1 MLKFVI
7 GTAGTGKSTF
17 IRNRIVQL
25 AQQGEKCLLLVPEQ
39 FSKTGEAMIFSALD
53 NAQTNLVEVF
63 SFTSLLRD
71 VNTNHTRLVTTPLT
85 DAGKAVLA
93 RRAVENVKKQLDLYS
108 RQSANFGFSFNL
120 ASTFDDLK
128 RSGIDGV
135 TFYSLAK
142 NAPEKSARLK
152 ELALIYAEYC
162 GLMGDKFCDSEDLLI
177 ALAEKLPHSYTHN
190 THIFIDSFESFS
202 HGQMQVISRL
212 LATAKEVTI
221 SLTCDSLYDTT
232 NGTGNFSFVQN
243 TAGRL
248 IRLAKKMD
256 VQIAQPVVMREN
268 HRFFNRDMADVDL
281 FLQGCD
287 AENTENRHV
296 FVTEFEN
303 QYNEVAFTAAK
314 INNLIKSG
322 YTYNDIAVVCPQLD
336 KYENQL
342 QESFSLAAIPYFI
355 DTNRIISSCAPVV
368 LFRAI
373 LEIMAKGVNSETVMP
388 LLKTGLTYF
397 DEDAISALENYL
409 FVWQDYGFD
418 FSQPFALSPAGLKPE
433 IAEEEK
439 ETVAAIDFIRH
450 SLWEIFYP
458 VTQMKEATAADL
470 LKYCY
475 STALSLGADEK
486 LLAVINSMPGEDDRR
501 LLNRQWDTAVDCLD
515 QLYSIIGYDIVKA
528 ADIQTLFTLI
538 VEGAEIGFAPQT
550 QDCVIITDPK
560 RMKLDDVKAVF
571 ILGAAQDIFPAIVSE
586 SGLISAFDR
595 EYLKENNYPL
605 KNNFEN
611 LFSFENLYYYKA
623 LTSPREYLY
632 ISCPKKNID
641 SRQIISAQ
649 VDILRAGLNLKQRHL
664 PLEDYAV
671 TAEFFADY
679 ISEQANNLNRDS
691 YIKLLQQ
698 IGVAVQTVGRK
709 HFEITDLPLLESVL
723 GDSIT
728 VSPTHVQ
735 NYYNCAF
742 MYFIQRILR
751 VKPLEK
757 AEFSARIAGDYLHF
771 IAQTV
776 MEKYGE
782 DYYRAPWEEI
792 ASHIDGAVDKFIA
805 ENYPPQVAQD
815 VKFTA
820 QYENMKENALQLLQ
834 YIHTEQ
840 QASRFRPI
848 AFEEKIGM
856 GGRVPPLRIKADN
869 NKAVNVIGVADRI
882 DVYRGDEKDYLRI
895 IDYKTGRQGFDLD
908 EIYNGLSS
916 QLLLYMNALLQA
928 DFGKKDKELQ
938 AGAVVYQ
945 PSDAQFKFDK
955 DDEKLYTAV
964 GMALSNPE
972 ISAAFD
978 TQQDGRFGII
988 SGDEKLKAGKDS
1000 KIVSEKGFKIIL
1012 DYVKDSIA
1020 NMANEIYT
1028 GQFDSLPLETGDGS
1042 LPCRFCQFS
1051 AICQNTDKKR
1061 PMVKN
1066 EFAKMEQEEE

>member
-53 NAQTNLVEVF
+53 NARTNLVEVF

-71 VNTNHTRLVTTPLT
+71 VNTNHIRLATTPLT

-135 TFYSLAK
+135 TFYNLAK
-142 NAPEKSARLK
+142 NAPEKSAKLK

-162 GLMGDKFCDSEDLLI
+162 GLMGDKFCDSEDLLT
-177 ALAEKLPHSYTHN
+177 ALAENLPHSYTHN

-202 HGQMQVISRL
+202 HGQLQVISRL
-212 LATAKEVTI
+212 LADAKEVTI

-243 TAGRL
+243 TAGQL
-248 IRLAKKMD
+248 IRMAKKMD
-256 VQIAQPVVMREN
+256 IQIAQPVVMREN
-268 HRFFNRDMADVDL
+268 HRFFNSDMADVDL
-281 FLQGCD
+281 FLQGFD
-287 AENTENRHV
+287 TENCENSHV

-303 QYNEVAFTAAK
+303 QYNEVAFVAAK
-314 INNLIKSG
+314 INSLVKGG
-322 YTYNDIAVVCPQLD
+322 YIYNDIAVVCPQLD

-388 LLKTGLTYF
+388 LLKTGLTHF
-397 DEDAISALENYL
+397 DDDAIAALENYL
-409 FVWQDYGFD
+409 FVWQDYDFD
-418 FSQPFALSPAGLKPE
+418 FSLPFALSPAGLKPE
-433 IAEEEK
+433 IAEDEK
-439 ETVAAIDFIRH
+439 ETVAAIDYIRH
-450 SLWEIFYP
+450 SLWETFSP
-458 VTQMKEATAADL
+458 VAQLKDATAGDL
-470 LKYCY
+470 LKICY
-475 STALSLGADEK
+475 NTALSLGADEK
-486 LLAVINSMPGEDDRR
+486 LLAVINSMASEDDRQ

-515 QLYSIIGYDIVKA
+515 QLYNIIGYDIIRA

-586 SGLISAFDR
+586 SGLISTFDR

-623 LTSPREYLY
+623 LTSPREYLF
-632 ISCPKKNID
+632 ISCPQKNID
-641 SRQIISAQ
+641 SRQILSAQ
-649 VDILRAGLNLKQRHL
+649 VDILRSALDLQPHSL

-671 TAEFFADY
+671 TKEFFADY
-679 ISEQANNLNRDS
+679 VSEQANNLNRDS
-691 YIKLLQQ
+691 YLQLLEK
-698 IGVAVQTVGRK
+698 IDVAVQTVGRK
-709 HFEITDLPLLESVL
+709 HFEIADLPLLVSLL
-723 GDSIT
+723 GDNIT

-742 MYFIQRILR
+742 MYFIQRILK

-776 MEKYGE
+776 MEQYGE
-782 DYYRAPWEEI
+782 NYYRAPWEEI
-792 ASHIDGAVDKFIA
+792 ATHIDGAVDKFIA

-848 AFEEKIGM
+848 AFEERIGM
-856 GGRVPPLRIKADN
+856 GGRVPPLRVTADN
-869 NKAVNVIGVADRI
+869 DKTVNVIGVADRI
-882 DVYRGDEKDYLRI
+882 DIYRGNEKDYLRI

-955 DDEKLYTAV
+955 DEEKLYTAV

-978 TQQDGRFGII
+978 TKQDGRFGII
-988 SGDEKLKAGKDS
+988 SGDEKLKADKDS

-1028 GQFDSLPLETGDGS
+1028 GQFDSLPLETGEGS
-1042 LPCRFCQFS
+1042 LPCRFCQFR

-1066 EFAKMEQEEE
+1066 EFAKMEQEVE